1 MASNLLKLLTMTALI
16 DKSKIQ
22 VLFSEEE
29 IATKVT
35 ELANII
41 SRDYAAQGNLVI
53 IGVLKGAFIFTS
65 DLVRKLSIPCEIEF
79 IRLSS
84 YHKGTESSGDVK
96 AYDLTL
102 PDLSGKNVIIVEDII
117 DSGRTAKF
125 LQNFFTYQSKASS
138 VKIATLFDKPCR
150 RITELKDLKPD
161 YACFQIDD
169 KFILG
174 YGLDYE
180 QNFRELPYV
189 GYIPLD

>member
-1 MASNLLKLLTMTALI
+1 MLELFLMTALV

-22 VLFSEEE
+22 VLFSEEQ
-29 IATKVT
+29 IAAKVN
-35 ELANII
+35 ELADKI
-41 SRDYAAQGNLVI
+41 SQDYRSQGSLVI

-84 YHKGTESSGDVK
+84 YHKGTESTGDVK

-102 PDLSGKNVIIVEDII
+102 PDLSSKNVLIIEDII

-125 LQNFFTYQSKASS
+125 LQNFFTYQSKANS

-150 RITELKDLKPD
+150 RINELKDLSPD
-161 YACFQIDD
+161 YSCFQIDD

-189 GYIPLD
+189 GYIALD

>member
-1 MASNLLKLLTMTALI
+1 MNITQ
-16 DKSKIQ
+16 DKIQ
-22 VLFSEEE
+22 ILFSEDQ
-29 IATKVT
+29 IAAKVS
-35 ELANII
+35 ELAAEI
-41 SRDYAAQGNLVI
+41 SRDYNALEDLVVV
-53 IGVLKGAFIFTS
+53 GVLKGAFVFTA

-102 PDLSGKNVIIVEDII
+102 PDLSAKNVLIVEDII

-125 LQNFFTYQSKASS
+125 LHNFFKYQSKANS

-150 RITELKDLKPD
+150 RIPELQDLKPD
-161 YACFQIDD
+161 YSCFTIDD

-180 QNFRELPYV
+180 QRFRELPYV
-189 GYIPLD
+189 GFVSVV

>member
-1 MASNLLKLLTMTALI
+1 MTVTI
-16 DKSKIQ
+16 NKSKIKT
-22 VLFSEEE
+22 LFSEEQ
-29 IATKVT
+29 IAAKVT
-35 ELANII
+35 ELAGEI
-41 SRDYAAQGNLVI
+41 SRDYASEDNLVVV
-53 IGVLKGAFIFTS
+53 GVLKGAFIFTA

-102 PDLSGKNVIIVEDII
+102 PDLNEKNVIIVEDII

-125 LQNFFTYQSKASS
+125 LQNFFTYQSKAKT
-138 VKIATLFDKPCR
+138 VKIATLFNKPCK
-150 RITELKDLKPD
+150 RIDELKDLKPD
-161 YACFQIDD
+161 YACFEIDD

-189 GYIPLD
+189 GYIS

>member
-1 MASNLLKLLTMTALI
+1 MVVAV
-16 DKSKIQ
+16 DKSRIQ
-22 VLFSEEE
+22 VLFSETQ
-29 IATKVT
+29 IAAKVT
-35 ELANII
+35 ELANQI
-41 SRDYAAQGNLVI
+41 SHDYASEGHLVI

-102 PDLSGKNVIIVEDII
+102 PDLSGKNVLIVEDII

-150 RITELKDLKPD
+150 RISELKDLKPD
-161 YACFQIDD
+161 YSCFQIDD

-189 GYIPLD
+189 GYVALE